1 MADQKEPSRTS
12 GNSDMSRL
20 DTIFTTLRQ
29 TGTSGL
35 MPFLTGGFP
44 DLATTEQILLGMDDA
59 GADIVE
65 IGFPFSDPIADGPV
79 IASSMH
85 QALENGLRIESLF
98 EVVRSV
104 RDKVSIGIVA
114 MVSES
119 IIERMGDKTFVQKAA
134 ESGFD
139 GLIVPDMDISH
150 TARLAQLADDHD
162 LGLTFLIAPTTS
174 PQRAD
179 EILKSCRGFV
189 YLLARAGIT
198 GESDQAPQ
206 IENQVEM
213 IRSRTDLPIAAGFG
227 ISTAEH
233 VQLVTRHADAAI
245 VGSALVRRMAES
257 EDPAKTALDFTRTLA
272 AGTRGS

>member
-1 MADQKEPSRTS
+1 
-12 GNSDMSRL
+12 MSRL
-20 DTIFTTLRQ
+20 DAIFKELRQ
-29 TGTSGL
+29 SNSSGL

-44 DLATTEQILLGMDDA
+44 DLETTEQTLLGMDEA

-85 QALENGLRIESLF
+85 QALMAGLRMESLF

-104 RDKVSIGIVA
+104 RDKTSIGIVA

-119 IIERMGDKTFVQKAA
+119 IIERMGDAIFVKQAA
-134 ESGFD
+134 EAGFD

-150 TARLAQLADDHD
+150 TGRLAQLADDHD
-162 LGLTFLIAPTTS
+162 LGMTFLIAPTTS
-174 PQRAD
+174 TQRAD
-179 EILKSCRGFV
+179 QILKACRGFV

-198 GESDQAPQ
+198 GESDLTPD
-206 IENQVEM
+206 IEKQVEM
-213 IRSRTDLPIAAGFG
+213 IRSRCDLPIAAGFG
-227 ISTAEH
+227 ISTAQQ
-233 VQLVTRHADAAI
+233 VRMVTEHADAAI

-257 EDPAKTALDFTRTLA
+257 DDPVNTALDFTRTLA
-272 AGTRGS
+272 SGRTGS